1 MQFFYTSGESSYS
14 YDTAYGKVAADGKS
28 ITVTIPGYSNF
39 YGPVAD
45 FVLTVE
51 GNTIS
56 GKYAG
61 QYQYSASK
69 PAAFDVT
76 AICGEYWETFSGY
89 WPTPGTTII
98 EVSDKAEYDV
108 KITFFKPMY
117 GSTYDV
123 AYGTVNADGT
133 VITIAAFTSNMF
145 GPLSSFDITVNGTEL
160 SGNYGGALNYTATK
174 K

>member
-1 MQFFYTSGESSYS
+1 
-14 YDTAYGKVAADGKS
+14 
-28 ITVTIPGYSNF
+28 
-39 YGPVAD
+39 
-45 FVLTVE
+45 
-51 GNTIS
+51 
-56 GKYAG
+56 
-61 QYQYSASK
+61 
-69 PAAFDVT
+69 
-76 AICGEYWETFSGY
+76 
-89 WPTPGTTII
+89 
-98 EVSDKAEYDV
+98 
-108 KITFFKPMY
+108 MY